1 MYRSFLY
8 VGVIIL
14 LLISKPVA
22 AELTWGFKSPAF
34 NGNGY
39 SSHVLTIEQLQTN
52 RKKDIE
58 DDIQAEEDKAL
69 RDLKATNSYKFR
81 NNLESRIYATLSKN
95 IADQLFGEDDLST
108 VDGEWY
114 SAETPFGDNVSWKRE
129 DNRIYIPVSDSNGD
143 LVSEFDVPIG
153 DFAF

>member
-1 MYRSFLY
+1 MLNLML
-8 VGVIIL
+8 IL
-14 LLISKPVA
+14 LAISPIAKSS
-22 AELTWGFKSPAF
+22 ELEYRFSSPAF

-52 RKKDIE
+52 RKKDVE

-129 DNRIYIPVSDSNGD
+129 DNRIYITVSDSNGD

>member
-1 MYRSFLY
+1 LAISPIAKSSELEYRFS
-8 VGVIIL
+8 
-14 LLISKPVA
+14 
-22 AELTWGFKSPAF
+22 SPAF

-52 RKKDIE
+52 RKKDVE

-129 DNRIYIPVSDSNGD
+129 DNRIYITVSDSNGD

>member
-1 MYRSFLY
+1 ML
-8 VGVIIL
+8 IL
-14 LLISKPVA
+14 LAISPIAKSS
-22 AELTWGFKSPAF
+22 ELEYRFSSPAF

-129 DNRIYIPVSDSNGD
+129 DNRIYITVSDSNGD

>member
-1 MYRSFLY
+1 MLLAISPIAKSSELEYRFS
-8 VGVIIL
+8 
-14 LLISKPVA
+14 
-22 AELTWGFKSPAF
+22 SPAF

-52 RKKDIE
+52 RKKDVE

-129 DNRIYIPVSDSNGD
+129 DNRIYITVSDSNGD

>member
-1 MYRSFLY
+1 MLN
-8 VGVIIL
+8 L
-14 LLISKPVA
+14 LLMLLAISPIAKSS
-22 AELTWGFKSPAF
+22 ELEYRFSSPAF

-52 RKKDIE
+52 RKKDVE

-129 DNRIYIPVSDSNGD
+129 DNRIYITVSDSNGD

>member
-1 MYRSFLY
+1 MLMLLAISPIAKSSELEYRFS
-8 VGVIIL
+8 
-14 LLISKPVA
+14 
-22 AELTWGFKSPAF
+22 SPAF

-52 RKKDIE
+52 RKKDVE

-129 DNRIYIPVSDSNGD
+129 DNRIYITVSDSNGD

>member
-1 MYRSFLY
+1 ML
-8 VGVIIL
+8 IL
-14 LLISKPVA
+14 LAISPIAKSS
-22 AELTWGFKSPAF
+22 ELEYRFSSPAF

-39 SSHVLTIEQLQTN
+39 SSHVLTIEQLETN

-129 DNRIYIPVSDSNGD
+129 DNRIYITVSDSNGD

>member
-1 MYRSFLY
+1 ML
-8 VGVIIL
+8 IL
-14 LLISKPVA
+14 LAISPIAKSS
-22 AELTWGFKSPAF
+22 ELEYRFSSPAF

-39 SSHVLTIEQLQTN
+39 SSHVLTIEQLETN

-58 DDIQAEEDKAL
+58 DDIQAEADKAL

-129 DNRIYIPVSDSNGD
+129 DNRIYITVSDSNGD

>member
-1 MYRSFLY
+1 ML
-8 VGVIIL
+8 IL
-14 LLISKPVA
+14 LAISPIAKSS
-22 AELTWGFKSPAF
+22 ELEYRFSSPAF

-52 RKKDIE
+52 RKKDVE

-129 DNRIYIPVSDSNGD
+129 DNRIYITVSDSNGD

>member
-1 MYRSFLY
+1 MLMLLAISPIAKSSELEYRFS
-8 VGVIIL
+8 
-14 LLISKPVA
+14 
-22 AELTWGFKSPAF
+22 SPAF

-39 SSHVLTIEQLQTN
+39 SSHVLTIEQLETN

-129 DNRIYIPVSDSNGD
+129 DNRIYITVSDSNGD

>member
-1 MYRSFLY
+1 ML
-8 VGVIIL
+8 IL
-14 LLISKPVA
+14 LAISPIAKGS
-22 AELTWGFKSPAF
+22 ELEYRFSSPAF

-39 SSHVLTIEQLQTN
+39 SSHVLTIEQLETN

-58 DDIQAEEDKAL
+58 DDIQAEADKAL

-129 DNRIYIPVSDSNGD
+129 NNRIYITVSDSNGD